1 MTYTSL
7 ADEIDAAAR
16 IVVEHGAISDESE
29 AFAAL
34 RRAGYSTRWV
44 GAAWQQIAERAAEL
58 VEGDDAPTFH

>member
-16 IVVEHGAISDESE
+16 IVVEHGAIADEPL

-34 RRAGYSTRWV
+34 RRAGYTSRFV
-44 GAAWQQIAERAAEL
+44 GAAWQQIAERAAEIA
-58 VEGDDAPTFH
+58 EGADAPTFH